1 MRAESNAERNQL
13 NMKKRVITA
22 IVMIAVM
29 IPFFIFSNT
38 VAFPILAAFLAA
50 VGIFEMQRCIG
61 SVKHYA
67 VSVPSL
73 VAAAGMPFIVR
84 YANGGAIGYIFFI
97 CFALITYTL
106 AVAVFSKHRFTVDT
120 AALSSSTEVY
130 ISFGFSALVMLR
142 DLDHGQYIYFLAFII
157 PWVTDT
163 FAYFCGR
170 AFGKHKLI
178 PDVSPKKTVEGS
190 IGGTACAVVITLL
203 YGFIIGS
210 VADAE
215 PNYLALAL
223 VTFVVSLASQCGDLM
238 MSLVKRQFGIK
249 DYGKLFPG
257 HGGVLD
263 RFDSVICV
271 SPFIYFMTE
280 LIPALTLF
288 S

>member
-1 MRAESNAERNQL
+1 
-13 NMKKRVITA
+13 MKQRVITA
-22 IVMIAVM
+22 IVMVAVM
-29 IPFFIFSNT
+29 IPFFIFSWT
-38 VAFPILAAFLAA
+38 LAFPVLAGFLAA

-61 SVKHYA
+61 SVKHYT
-67 VSVPSL
+67 VSVPT
-73 VAAAGMPFIVR
+73 VIAAAGMPFLVR
-84 YANGGAIGYIFFI
+84 YVKNDVIGYVFFI
-97 CFALITYTL
+97 CFALITYTF
-106 AVAVFSKHRFTVDT
+106 AVSVFSKHRFPVET
-120 AALSSSTEVY
+120 AAFSCSTAVY
-130 ISFGFSALVMLR
+130 ISFGFSALVLLR
-142 DLDHGQYIYFLAFII
+142 DLEHGRYIYLLAFII

-190 IGGTACAVVITLL
+190 VGGTVCAVLVTLL
-203 YGFIIGS
+203 YGLLIGAVTES
-210 VADAE
+210 K
-215 PNYLALAL
+215 PNYLPLAL
-223 VTFVVSLASQCGDLM
+223 VTLIVSLVSQCGDLI
-238 MSLVKRQFGIK
+238 MSLVKRKFGIK

-280 LIPALTLF
+280 FIPVLKLF

>member
-1 MRAESNAERNQL
+1 
-13 NMKKRVITA
+13 MKQRVITA
-22 IVMIAVM
+22 IVMVAVM
-29 IPFFIFSNT
+29 IPFFIFSWT
-38 VAFPILAAFLAA
+38 LAFPVLAGFLAA

-67 VSVPSL
+67 VSVPT
-73 VAAAGMPFIVR
+73 VIAAAGMPFLVR
-84 YANGGAIGYIFFI
+84 YVKNDVIGYVFFI
-97 CFALITYTL
+97 CFALITYTF
-106 AVAVFSKHRFTVDT
+106 AVSVFSKHRFPVET
-120 AALSSSTEVY
+120 AAFSCSTAVY
-130 ISFGFSALVMLR
+130 ISFGFSALVLLR
-142 DLDHGQYIYFLAFII
+142 DLEHGRYIYLLAFII

-190 IGGTACAVVITLL
+190 VGGTVCAVLVTLL
-203 YGFIIGS
+203 YGLLIGAVTES
-210 VADAE
+210 K
-215 PNYLALAL
+215 PNYLPLAL
-223 VTFVVSLASQCGDLM
+223 VTLIVSLVSQCGDLI
-238 MSLVKRQFGIK
+238 MSLVKRKFGIK

-271 SPFIYFMTE
+271 SSFIYFMTE
-280 LIPALTLF
+280 FIPVLKLF

>member
-1 MRAESNAERNQL
+1 
-13 NMKKRVITA
+13 MKQRVITA
-22 IVMIAVM
+22 VIMVAVM
-29 IPFFIFSNT
+29 IPFFIFSDT

-50 VGIFEMQRCIG
+50 VGMLEMQRCIG
-61 SVKHYA
+61 SLKHYA
-67 VSVPSL
+67 VSIPSI
-73 VAAAGMPFIVR
+73 VVAAGMPFLVR
-84 YANGGAIGYIFFI
+84 YAGDGAIGYVFFV
-97 CFALITYTL
+97 CFALIAYTF
-106 AVAVFSKHRFTVDT
+106 AVSVFSKHRFTVDT
-120 AALSSSTEVY
+120 AAFSGSTGVY
-130 ISFGFSALVMLR
+130 ISFGFSALVLLR

-190 IGGTACAVVITLL
+190 VGGTVCAVLITLL
-203 YGFIIGS
+203 YGFVIGS
-210 VADAE
+210 LTDVA
-215 PNYLALAL
+215 PNYIALAL
-223 VTFVVSLASQCGDLM
+223 VTLVVSLASQCGDLI
-238 MSLVKRQFGIK
+238 MSLVKRRFGIK

-280 LIPALTLF
+280 FIPALALF